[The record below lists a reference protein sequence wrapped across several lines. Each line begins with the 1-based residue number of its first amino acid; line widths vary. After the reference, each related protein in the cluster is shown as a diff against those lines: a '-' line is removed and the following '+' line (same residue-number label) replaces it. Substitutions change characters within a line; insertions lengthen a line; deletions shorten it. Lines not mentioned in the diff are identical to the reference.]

1 MIIASTTLAILAA
14 PLTNLIIGSNLLD
27 VCHGFVT
34 PQNRPGGMSM
44 RSYPRRTL
52 PTLHYQEDDAIV
64 VDKSPEATAAV
75 ILQGKPLLVPH
86 LLLDIEQVASA
97 VCSLEDGAACGIK
110 EDVALALPKL
120 HRQSLLP
127 ITFEDDIEKF
137 LDITKPYYALDN
149 EYAIVDD
156 TTGEMVG
163 FVCTGK
169 VEMPAGRESGGIPF
183 AEAGRHMG
191 AAGSVA
197 ALLRNPQK
205 KR

>member
-1 MIIASTTLAILAA
+1 MIIASATLAILAA
-14 PLTNLIIGSNLLD
+14 PITNLIVGSNVLD

-34 PQNRPGGMSM
+34 PQNRPGGM

-52 PTLHYQEDDAIV
+52 PTTLHYQEDDAILEV
-64 VDKSPEATAAV
+64 SPEATAAA
-75 ILQGKPLLVPH
+75 ILQGKQILVPH
-86 LLLDIEQVASA
+86 PLLDVEQVAA
-97 VCSLEDGAACGIK
+97 DACSLEDGAACGIQ
-110 EDVALALPKL
+110 EDAALALPSKL
-120 HRQSLLP
+120 HHQSLLP
-127 ITFEDDIEKF
+127 ITFENDIEKF